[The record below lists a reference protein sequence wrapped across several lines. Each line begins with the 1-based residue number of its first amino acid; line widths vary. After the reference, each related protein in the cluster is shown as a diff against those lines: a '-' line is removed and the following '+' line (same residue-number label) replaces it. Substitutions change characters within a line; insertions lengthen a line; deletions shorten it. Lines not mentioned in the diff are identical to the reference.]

1 MAGFTKLF
9 GSIVTSSIWGQDD
22 KVLRVWIAMLA
33 LCDSDGRVEGSIPGF
48 AHLCRMTVSEFEAA
62 LQVLGEP
69 DSYSRTPDNGGRRI
83 EAIPGGWIIL
93 NHRFY
98 RDANQA
104 KNGSRAP
111 YMVQYRAARKA
122 DVTRS
127 TPGDE
132 DVTGSP
138 YTDSYTET
146 ESSSSSSDDGDD
158 VKQQAKKKKLA
169 VGLKPEIYAMADRL
183 ADDWPSSRGDQALV
197 ADQYTAAQRI
207 EKILK
212 AYEGIALWELEQSAL
227 DYLKYLPKGVYPS
240 ALENYFRLNGYK
252 GDDPKWKTEL
262 VTWRHR
268 QTAKAQPPA
277 GGEA

>member
-33 LCDSDGRVEGSIPGF
+33 QCDSDGRVEGSIPGF

-69 DSYSRTPDNGGRRI
+69 DPYSRTPDNGGRRI

-93 NHRFY
+93 NHRVY

-111 YMVQYRAARKA
+111 YMVQYRASKKA
-122 DVTRS
+122 DVTSS
-127 TPGDE
+127 TPEDE
-132 DVTGSP
+132 DVTSNP
-138 YTDSYTET
+138 DTDTYTET
-146 ESSSSSSDDGDD
+146 ESPSSSSGGDD
-158 VKQQAKKKKLA
+158 AKPRAKKKTLT
-169 VGLKPEIYAMADRL
+169 VGLNPEVFAMADRL
-183 ADDWPSSRGDQALV
+183 ADEWPNTRGDQALV
-197 ADQYTAAQRI
+197 ADQYKAALRI
-207 EKILK
+207 EKILR
-212 AYEGIALWELEQSAL
+212 AYDGIALWELEQSAL
-227 DYLKYLPKGVYPS
+227 AYLKYLPKGVYPS
-240 ALENYFRLNGYK
+240 ALENYFSLKGYL

-268 QTAKAQPPA
+268 NVAEAQPPA